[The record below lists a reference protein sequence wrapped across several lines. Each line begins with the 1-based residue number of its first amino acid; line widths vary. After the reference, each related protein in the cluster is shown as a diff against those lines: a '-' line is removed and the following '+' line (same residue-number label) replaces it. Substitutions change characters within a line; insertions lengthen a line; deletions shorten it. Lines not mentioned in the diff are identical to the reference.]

1 MRRLLVLFALAG
13 GVALTGFTR
22 TDTHAAHAAR
32 LPGVPADTLTRT
44 ARLQHLLDVLAD
56 DSMAGRRIGT
66 HGIHMAARFLA
77 SELHRD
83 GVQPAG
89 DDGYL
94 QHVPVARIV
103 RGGGTYFMLPSPHVD
118 FDTLPP
124 SEVLHSEANVV
135 GRIPGSDPALA
146 RQVVVVGAHYDH
158 LGIGRPVN
166 GDSIYNGADD
176 DGSGTVAV
184 LEIARDLTRG
194 TPPRRTVVVLLS
206 TGEEVGMVGTR
217 WYLQHP
223 VEPLDH
229 TVADLQIEM
238 IGRPDSLAGG
248 PGHAWLTGY
257 GRTTMGDELAAAG
270 LPIVPDP
277 RPDQGFF
284 FRSDNTPFAVAGI
297 PAHTLSTFDLHAD
310 YHRPSDEV
318 TRVDFA
324 HMTAV
329 VDAAIRAVR
338 LLADGP
344 KPEWK
349 AGGREGLGGGR

>member
-1 MRRLLVLFALAG
+1 MRRLFALCTLAAAA
-13 GVALTGFTR
+13 ALSGYTPK
-22 TDTHAAHAAR
+22 DAHAVPAAR
-32 LPGVPADTLTRT
+32 LQGVPADTLTRT
-44 ARLQHLLDVLAD
+44 GRLEHLLDVLAD
-56 DSMAGRRIGT
+56 DSMAGRLVGT
-66 HGIHMAARFLA
+66 HGIHTAARFLA
-77 SELHRD
+77 SELRRD

-103 RGGGTYFMLPSPHVD
+103 GGGGTYFMLPSPQVD
-118 FDTLPP
+118 FDTLPS
-124 SEVLHSEANVV
+124 SEVLHGEANVV

-184 LEIARDLTRG
+184 LEIARELARG
-194 TPPRRTVVVLLS
+194 TPPKRTVVVLLS

-223 VEPLDH
+223 VEPLGH

-248 PGHAWLTGY
+248 PGRAWLTGY
-257 GRTTMGDELAAAG
+257 ARTTMGDELAAAG

-284 FRSDNTPFAVAGI
+284 FRSDNTPFAEAGI
-297 PAHTLSTFDLHAD
+297 PAHTLSSFDLHAD
-310 YHRPSDEV
+310 YHQPSDEV
-318 TRVDFA
+318 SRVDFA

-338 LLADGP
+338 VLADGP
-344 KPEWK
+344 KPGWK
-349 AGGREGLGGGR
+349 AGGREGLGGGG

>member
-1 MRRLLVLFALAG
+1 MRRLLVLCVLAG
-13 GVALTGFTR
+13 GVALTGSTLKE
-22 TDTHAAHAAR
+22 AHAAAAAR
-32 LPGVPADTLTRT
+32 LPADTLTRT
-44 ARLQHLLDVLAD
+44 ARLEHLLDVLAD

-77 SELHRD
+77 SELRRD
-83 GVQPAG
+83 GVRPAG

-103 RGGGTYFMLPSPHVD
+103 RGGGAYFMLPSPHVD

-124 SEVLHSEANVV
+124 SDVLHGEANVV

-158 LGIGRPVN
+158 LGVGRPVN

-184 LEIARDLTRG
+184 LEIARDLARG

-206 TGEEVGMVGTR
+206 TGEEVGDVGTR

-270 LPIVPDP
+270 LPIVADP
-277 RPDQGFF
+277 RPEQGFF
-284 FRSDNTPFAVAGI
+284 FRSDNTPFALAGI
-297 PAHTLSTFDLHAD
+297 PAHTLSSFNLHAD

-318 TRVDFA
+318 TRVDFT

-329 VDAAIRAVR
+329 VDAAVRAVR

-344 KPEWK
+344 RPEWK

>member
-1 MRRLLVLFALAG
+1 MRRFLTLCALFG
-13 GVALTGFTR
+13 GVSLVAC
-22 TDTHAAHAAR
+22 THAEADATPEATQVPDSVAR
-32 LPGVPADTLTRT
+32 SQ
-44 ARLQHLLDVLAD
+44 RLEHLLDALAD
-56 DSMAGRRIGT
+56 DSMAGRGIGT
-66 HGIHMAARFLA
+66 PGIHMAARFLA
-77 SELHRD
+77 SELKRE

-94 QHVPVARIV
+94 QHVPVARV
-103 RGGGTYFMLPSPHVD
+103 VDGRRAFFVLPDEGVA

-124 SEVLHSEANVV
+124 SEVLHDEANVV
-135 GRIPGSDPALA
+135 GLIRGSDPALA
-146 RQVVVVGAHYDH
+146 DQVVVIGAHYDH

-184 LEIARDLTRG
+184 LEIARDLAR
-194 TPPRRTVVVLLS
+194 TPPKRTVVVLLS

-217 WYLQHP
+217 WYLRHP
-223 VEPLDH
+223 VEPLAH
-229 TVADLQIEM
+229 TVADLQLEM

-257 GRTTMGDELAAAG
+257 ERTTMGEEFAAAG
-270 LPIVPDP
+270 SPIVPDP
-277 RPDQGFF
+277 RPDQRFF

-297 PAHTLSTFDLHAD
+297 PAHTLSSYDLHAD

-318 TRVDFA
+318 SRVDFD

-329 VDAAIRAVR
+329 TSAAVQAVR
-338 LLADGP
+338 VLADGP
-344 KPEWK
+344 KPQWK
-349 AGGREGLGGGR
+349 AGGRKGLGGR